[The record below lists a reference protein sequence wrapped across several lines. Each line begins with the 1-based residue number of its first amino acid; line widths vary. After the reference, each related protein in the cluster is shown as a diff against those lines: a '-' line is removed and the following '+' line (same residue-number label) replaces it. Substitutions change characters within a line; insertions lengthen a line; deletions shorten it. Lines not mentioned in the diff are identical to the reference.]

1 MMSLNGDSGQNGYYY
16 PVISRVS
23 DGYLLTMGTDDG
35 SSDVNSSVATVVKID
50 KNLSSSTPVTLN
62 GKSGNYQFALSSD
75 KEDNMMI
82 LDDFELAIGDSG
94 DPQDV
99 SASCRLASYD
109 KNGNLIA
116 KTERKEL
123 TLYEI
128 YALFLSFNKDFIKY
142 EYNVG
147 NNSASIS
154 KVTKYN
160 KYLQIEYEYEVD
172 EHEMI
177 FDAAALN
184 DGSLVGVGFA
194 LGSSANYPV
203 DGSMNGV
210 YFRMASTTQ
219 TANIEKEEK
228 KENQENQKNPNT
240 FDAGLSIAIV
250 LGSISIFGIGLAGR
264 KIYKNM

>member
-1 MMSLNGDSGQNGYYY
+1 
-16 PVISRVS
+16 
-23 DGYLLTMGTDDG
+23 
-35 SSDVNSSVATVVKID
+35 
-50 KNLSSSTPVTLN
+50 
-62 GKSGNYQFALSSD
+62 
-75 KEDNMMI
+75 
-82 LDDFELAIGDSG
+82 
-94 DPQDV
+94 
-99 SASCRLASYD
+99 
-109 KNGNLIA
+109 
-116 KTERKEL
+116 
-123 TLYEI
+123 
-128 YALFLSFNKDFIKY
+128 
-142 EYNVG
+142 
-147 NNSASIS
+147 
-154 KVTKYN
+154 
-160 KYLQIEYEYEVD
+160 
-172 EHEMI
+172 MI